1 MSAVAFTP
9 TQQQRLRELGAG
21 ADVLTRR
28 FTGADERNAVFKTLE
43 TEIVREGR
51 RRLEELRTGRRQPQL
66 LQLEQDL
73 ATALVDAGF
82 VRVATP
88 AIVTADALA
97 KMGIAAGH
105 ALLDQVFWL
114 DDGRCLRPMLA
125 PNLYTLL
132 RRLGRIWSRPFG
144 IFEIGSCFRRDSK
157 GSQHLSEFTMCN
169 LVELGLPLGE
179 RRRRLE
185 ELAALVMAAGA
196 LSAYEL
202 VTETSEVYG
211 DELDVIVD
219 GIEVCSTAIGPH
231 ALDDAWGITE
241 PWVGLGFGLERM
253 LVAREGL
260 PSIERVARSLAYVDG
275 VRLNI

>member
-1 MSAVAFTP
+1 MNAVAFTP
-9 TQQQRLRELGAG
+9 TQQQRLRELGTG

-28 FTGADERNAVFKTLE
+28 FAGADERNAAFKTLE

-51 RRLEELRTGRRQPQL
+51 RRLEKLRTGRRQPQL

-73 ATALVDAGF
+73 AAALVGAGF

-157 GSQHLSEFTMCN
+157 GSQHLNEFTMCN

-196 LSAYEL
+196 LPAYEL

-231 ALDDAWGITE
+231 ALDDVWGITE

>member
-1 MSAVAFTP
+1 VSVVAFTP

-21 ADVLTRR
+21 ADVLTQT
-28 FTGADERNAVFKTLE
+28 FPGADERNAAFKACE
-43 TEIVREGR
+43 TEIVRDGR
-51 RRLEELRTGRRQPQL
+51 RRLEALRAGRRQPQL
-66 LQLEQDL
+66 LELEQSV
-73 ATALVDAGF
+73 ATALIGAGF
-82 VRVATP
+82 VRVVTP
-88 AIVTADALA
+88 ALLGADALA

-157 GSQHLSEFTMCN
+157 GSQHLNEFTMCN
-169 LVELGLPLGE
+169 LVELGLPLDG
-179 RRRRLE
+179 RRHRLE
-185 ELAALVMAAGA
+185 ELAAIVMAAA
-196 LSAYEL
+196 SLTNYEL

-219 GIEVCSTAIGPH
+219 GIEVCSTAMGPH

-241 PWVGLGFGLERM
+241 PWVGLGFGLER
-253 LVAREGL
+253 LLIAREGL
-260 PSIERVARSLAYVDG
+260 APIERVARSLTYVDG